1 MKALIILKNII
12 DTSVMNPIILEEIK
26 EVIAEL
32 EAIESSMFDQCAKCC
47 VTELRLSDK
56 EELRGTYKTIIAGK
70 DIEIK
75 KLGLENEKLKE
86 QKICE
91 WKVDDPEYNT
101 YKTGCGQYFSI
112 IDGSLKD
119 NGFKYCSYCGG
130 QAKAT
135 E

>member
-1 MKALIILKNII
+1 MLEAAKAALDKAGFTISNLRNR
-12 DTSVMNPIILEEIK
+12 IK
-26 EVIAEL
+26 EL
-32 EAIESSMFDQCAKCC
+32 EA
-47 VTELRLSDK
+47 
-56 EELRGTYKTIIAGK
+56 
-70 DIEIK
+70 
-75 KLGLENEKLKE
+75 ENEKLKE

-101 YKTGCGQYFSI
+101 YKTGCGQYFNI

-130 QAKAT
+130 LTKAT